1 MHGLEDLLNDAQRV
15 EKDAAVNREKNN
27 LAKEDNLKAVRDFR
41 KDIDD
46 YFDKLQIKV
55 EQEIRQCHSRNEGM
69 LTEQLKTCLEVKE
82 KALIKQKQINS
93 IVQKNLKCTLYAR
106 PENLRTEIATLKQT
120 LNEASR
126 QARCGMY
133 EFQKNDVVQSL
144 ILTESVL
151 GTLKDNRSGIEEL
164 TYTLPE
170 HVERN
175 EKLMQTQGLPSQP
188 NRLKNKSGS
197 LPCEMTKP
205 ITTTEVQLH
214 KAKKPWKQRRLNSG
228 TSRKEVEEND
238 VVVESQ
244 GLPCQP
250 NMQKNKPGLFPCEMN
265 QSIRTT
271 EVQLHKAKK
280 PWKQRRQKSGTN
292 TKKEEQNDGVI
303 ESRGLPSQLSI
314 QDNKSG
320 PSPCELTKIIR
331 TTEVQVHKAK
341 KPCKQGRLN
350 SGTNK
355 KEVEENDAVIKETQP
370 IKSRGKSIQP
380 GHTNKSEPPP
390 CQTNQS
396 IRTTEVELHKAK
408 KPWKPR
414 RLETADSEKE
424 VEENDDA
431 IEDLCKKTQII
442 LNKLTPQNFQVL
454 VSQMQALKIDTEDK
468 LNGIV
473 DLVFEKTISEP
484 DYSEV
489 YANMCKCLSKLKVKS
504 DSKPGK
510 MVIFRV
516 VLLARCQRE
525 FKTKYRQIP
534 VLPPNVRNSPNCKD
548 ENRKEEL
555 TYGEAE
561 IKQRSLG
568 NMRFIGELFK
578 LKMISLRIMH
588 DCVFKLLRAKD
599 PESLACVCRL
609 LTTIGKELD
618 TDKDKPRM
626 DQYFE
631 QMTKIANDK
640 KSSTRVR
647 FMLQDII
654 SVRLNKWV
662 PRCSDNNPKTIDQIH
677 MEVAQERQVKAR
689 LSQEVKELQKLHK
702 GDRRDPTSGQIDG
715 GCAGRGA
722 DGWSMEGKQPQLA
735 LVDRSKDQTQ
745 ISKQNVDEEIK
756 LGSDKTSMD
765 RKTSSAPA
773 NRSEEDISRII
784 PDTCPGSRER
794 RCRGG
799 FWTPLNLRT
808 RIPQEHIKEGLVN
821 TKRGGSTLTTPST
834 GLPMTE
840 IADRLHDLVVVRRED
855 NETLFNWIESNIDDG
870 AKANTQFIRELMTA
884 VCQSSIK
891 GEKGKE
897 EVVPSDISKRRNL
910 LQKYLGHKPMFEL
923 QALFALQVLV
933 ARLEYPQG
941 LLKSLFHI
949 LYDEDIIS
957 EDAFVEW
964 KRSEDEP
971 DGKNTTLEHVVKFF
985 EWLT

>member
-151 GTLKDNRSGIEEL
+151 GTLKDNRSGIEVL

-175 EKLMQTQGLPSQP
+175 EKLMQTRGLPSQP
-188 NRLKNKSGS
+188 NRQNNKSGS
-197 LPCEMTKP
+197 LPCEMAKP
-205 ITTTEVQLH
+205 ITTTEVQLN

-228 TSRKEVEEND
+228 TSRKEVEKND

-250 NMQKNKPGLFPCEMN
+250 NMQKNKPGPSPCEMN

-292 TKKEEQNDGVI
+292 TKEGEQNDA
-303 ESRGLPSQLSI
+303 SRGLPSQLSR
-314 QDNKSG
+314 QNNKSG
-320 PSPCELTKIIR
+320 PSPCELTKTIR

-355 KEVEENDAVIKETQP
+355 KEVEENDAVIK
-370 IKSRGKSIQP
+370 SRGKSIQP
-380 GHTNKSEPPP
+380 SQTKSDPQP

-408 KPWKPR
+408 RPWKPR
-414 RLETADSEKE
+414 RLESADSEKE
-424 VEENDDA
+424 VEENDA
-431 IEDLCKKTQII
+431 SIEGLCKKTLII
-442 LNKLTPQNFQVL
+442 MNKLTPQKFQVL
-454 VSQMQALKIDTEDK
+454 VSQMKALKIDTEDK
-468 LNGIV
+468 LKGVV
-473 DLVFEKTISEP
+473 DLVFEKAISEP
-484 DYSEV
+484 EYSEV
-489 YANMCKCLSKLKVKS
+489 YANMCKCLSMLKVKS
-504 DSKPGK
+504 DLKPGK

-516 VLLARCQRE
+516 VLLARCERE

-534 VLPPNVRNSPNCKD
+534 VLPPDVRNSPKCKE

-555 TYGEAE
+555 TYGEDKAR
-561 IKQRSLG
+561 QRSLG
-568 NMRFIGELFK
+568 NIRFIGELFK
-578 LKMISLRIMH
+578 QKMFSRRSMH
-588 DCVFKLLRAKD
+588 NCVFKLLRAKD
-599 PESLACVCRL
+599 PDSLACACRL

-631 QMTKIANDK
+631 QMAKLANDK
-640 KSSTRVR
+640 NSAT
-647 FMLQDII
+647 
-654 SVRLNKWV
+654 NKWI
-662 PRCSDNNPKTIDQIH
+662 PRCLDINPKTIDQIH
-677 MEVAQERQVKAR
+677 MEVAKEMQMKAL
-689 LSQEVKELQKLHK
+689 LSQEVKELQKTHK
-702 GDRRDPTSGQIDG
+702 GDRRGPTSGQIVG
-715 GCAGRGA
+715 GGAGGGA

-735 LVDRSKDQTQ
+735 SVDRSKDQTQ
-745 ISKQNVDEEIK
+745 ISKQNVDEEIN

-773 NRSEEDISRII
+773 NRSGKGFDRRI
-784 PDTCPGSRER
+784 PATSPGR
-794 RCRGG
+794 RKGHDRGRL
-799 FWTPLNLRT
+799 WTPLNLRT
-808 RIPQEHIKEGLVN
+808 RLSQEQIKQDIKWVGLVN

-840 IADRLHDLVVVRRED
+840 IAERLHDLVVVRRED
-855 NETLFNWIESNIDDG
+855 NETLFNWIESNIDDT

-910 LQKYLGHKPMFEL
+910 LRKYLGHKPMFEL

-933 ARLEYPQG
+933 VRLEYPQG
-941 LLKSLFHI
+941 LLKSLFDI
-949 LYDEDIIS
+949 LYDENIIS

-971 DGKNTTLEHVVKFF
+971 DGKNTALEHVVQFF

>member
-238 VVVESQ
+238 VVSQ

-292 TKKEEQNDGVI
+292 TKKEEQNDG
-303 ESRGLPSQLSI
+303 
-314 QDNKSG
+314 
-320 PSPCELTKIIR
+320 
-331 TTEVQVHKAK
+331 
-341 KPCKQGRLN
+341 
-350 SGTNK
+350 
-355 KEVEENDAVIKETQP
+355 
-370 IKSRGKSIQP
+370 SRGKSIQP

-504 DSKPGK
+504 DSKP
-510 MVIFRV
+510 
-516 VLLARCQRE
+516 
-525 FKTKYRQIP
+525 
-534 VLPPNVRNSPNCKD
+534 
-548 ENRKEEL
+548 
-555 TYGEAE
+555 
-561 IKQRSLG
+561 
-568 NMRFIGELFK
+568 
-578 LKMISLRIMH
+578 
-588 DCVFKLLRAKD
+588 
-599 PESLACVCRL
+599 
-609 LTTIGKELD
+609 GKELD